1 MMRRTATFVALRV
14 VHGGAGRIVGHEA
27 INVLDATTTPP
38 QFSQNAT
45 YICWSS
51 PAFLVASLHLAAAHG
66 DDGYFGPRL
75 FGARKFWSEMRARRG
90 TGFTAPPAVEHV
102 RHEGWCGTTSDYC
115 SSPDCQINYG
125 TGCDANQKPSG
136 LDTSTVSRAK
146 LGSLAY
152 GGAGVYDCVNAG
164 DIAITFDDGP
174 YLYTNDLL
182 DKLKS
187 YGAHAT
193 FMVTGNNLGKG
204 KINDPSTPYPAILR
218 RMIAE
223 GHQIASHSWSHQNY
237 SELTSAQFTEQIV
250 WNEIAINSVLGF
262 FPTYW
267 RPPYSICPSGCESA
281 LAKQGY
287 HVIYFDLD
295 TEGYLNDDATLIQN
309 SKNIW
314 DAAVNPSNP
323 ATDSFLNIEHDIHY
337 QTVYNLTEYM
347 LASLFKH
354 GYKSVTVGQC
364 LGDPSTNWYR
374 NGPAGSITVPTGTTG
389 SGSGSASSAPTSS
402 ATPTGSLVVSLDG
415 SCGAA
420 DGQTCAGSEFGSC
433 CSQYGYCGSVDDY
446 CSPANGCQPAYGTCS
461 ASSNSAS
468 PLSAST

>member
-1 MMRRTATFVALRV
+1 
-14 VHGGAGRIVGHEA
+14 
-27 INVLDATTTPP
+27 
-38 QFSQNAT
+38 
-45 YICWSS
+45 
-51 PAFLVASLHLAAAHG
+51 
-66 DDGYFGPRL
+66 
-75 FGARKFWSEMRARRG
+75 
-90 TGFTAPPAVEHV
+90 
-102 RHEGWCGTTSDYC
+102 
-115 SSPDCQINYG
+115 
-125 TGCDANQKPSG
+125 
-136 LDTSTVSRAK
+136 
-146 LGSLAY
+146 
-152 GGAGVYDCVNAG
+152 
-164 DIAITFDDGP
+164 
-174 YLYTNDLL
+174 
-182 DKLKS
+182 
-187 YGAHAT
+187 
-193 FMVTGNNLGKG
+193 MVTGNNLGKG

-218 RMIAE
+218 VGCFPPPPYPRRHKAMVGHRALKRPCVQRMIAE

-433 CSQYGYCGSVDDY
+433 CSQYVGDP
-446 CSPANGCQPAYGTCS
+446 PAPACTRAFS
-461 ASSNSAS
+461 QLDA
-468 PLSAST
+468 